1 MCATYHP
8 SSQNHNHLFDN
19 IGKGLHVYT
28 TYESVDL
35 AGDYNVQV
43 GEKLF
48 DTFLYQHELTS
59 INKNPTCYKNPN
71 NPSCIDHVLNKSPKM
86 FSRGSQIF
94 INWFYLFLSYIFQK
108 RRRKRYRTGILKIS
122 KRTILIGIFR
132 TDFQQNQSKNIPLL
146 KKHS

>member
-1 MCATYHP
+1 MCATYQP

-19 IGKGLHVYT
+19 IGKGLHMCILPMNHCY
-28 TYESVDL
+28 Y
-35 AGDYNVQV
+35 
-43 GEKLF
+43 EKLF
-48 DTFLYQHELTS
+48 DTFLYQHELIS

-86 FSRGSQIF
+86 FSQGSQIF

-132 TDFQQNQSKNIPLL
+132 TDFQQNLSKNIPLL

>member
-1 MCATYHP
+1 M
-8 SSQNHNHLFDN
+8 
-19 IGKGLHVYT
+19 YT

-59 INKNPTCYKNPN
+59 INKNPTCYKNPS

-86 FSRGSQIF
+86 FSQGSQIF